1 MLYFLFLCFVRERRF
16 IFLAV
21 EKLPDFA
28 DEKFEE
34 EDGDEDKDKEDE
46 DVDEAGDE
54 PAGHDRQDST
64 PSDDV
69 KNKPLTTEQD
79 DQEPNDK
86 AEDEGTEFD
95 GLQVGSSSMRCWGVN
110 HEVNGLVRY

>member
-1 MLYFLFLCFVRERRF
+1 
-16 IFLAV
+16 
-21 EKLPDFA
+21 LPDFA

-95 GLQVGSSSMRCWGVN
+95 GLQVGLSSIR
-110 HEVNGLVRY
+110 GLCYKLITIIIDAARSDAPNWSITLMIVIDVAS